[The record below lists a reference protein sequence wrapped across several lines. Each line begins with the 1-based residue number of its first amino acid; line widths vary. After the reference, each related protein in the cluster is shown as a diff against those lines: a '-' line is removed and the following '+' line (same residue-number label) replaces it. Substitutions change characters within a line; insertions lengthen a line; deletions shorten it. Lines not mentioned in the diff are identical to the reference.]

1 MADDVPEA
9 VLAVYDKLAA
19 VAEQVYDSQEVAVAD
34 GAPEAEQVCDSQEV
48 AVADGVPEAVVAGR
62 NA

>member
-19 VAEQVYDSQEVAVAD
+19 VAEQVCGSQEVA
-34 GAPEAEQVCDSQEV
+34 
-48 AVADGVPEAVVAGR
+48 DGVREAVVAGR